1 MNFLSIVGI
10 PFFVFGIIQA
20 FRGFRAV
27 FDSDMKQINESDNPL
42 CMLLFPATILGY
54 IAVIVVICCGLQFL
68 YSLL

>member
-20 FRGFRAV
+20 FRGFCAV
-27 FDSDMKQINESDNPL
+27 FNSDMKKINESDNPL

-54 IAVIVVICCGLQFL
+54 IAVIVVIYFGLQFL
-68 YSLL
+68 YGLL